1 MRSGDMSSSRE
12 SLKRK
17 AKDSTRKRELTIK
30 PVKRFR
36 VVVPDN
42 DEGKLIASQS
52 QEELMSSFED
62 TQSPRLNTHSIGGIK
77 RTNSGAPAAFFNQSS
92 SDSSSDTDTDKI
104 ENDVDEKAEHV
115 EGQPAKRLKVER
127 PFTPEPGPA
136 FAMVKTN
143 FMASLAEFYAVPAV
157 QNFDQKKIAAA
168 LLGWFAECLEKPAL
182 LSFAKATQTADKKKS
197 DKERKS
203 YNKFLNKLTMESYAA
218 ASSLSTS
225 GGKDHIFNTYVHKH
239 LVIYTFKIGKDA
251 PQPYAGYRAKMIA
264 KLAANRSLNFRT
276 AQYTKEL
283 EEFDKFLLANIKS
296 QLPKNS
302 ATQQQFV
309 ESVITTKL
317 NQIEV
322 YFHARRAKFLVCLM
336 HELGVKI
343 AKRSDI
349 AGLEMKALGNIF
361 KARAEV
367 LTKEFVLASAGDKSF
382 LPEFNNTATTT
393 TASVSTSSSSFF
405 GNSSH
410 SSSSSSTAGTD
421 LSSNSSLRR

>member
-1 MRSGDMSSSRE
+1 
-12 SLKRK
+12 
-17 AKDSTRKRELTIK
+17 
-30 PVKRFR
+30 
-36 VVVPDN
+36 
-42 DEGKLIASQS
+42 
-52 QEELMSSFED
+52 
-62 TQSPRLNTHSIGGIK
+62 
-77 RTNSGAPAAFFNQSS
+77 
-92 SDSSSDTDTDKI
+92 
-104 ENDVDEKAEHV
+104 
-115 EGQPAKRLKVER
+115 
-127 PFTPEPGPA
+127 
-136 FAMVKTN
+136 
-143 FMASLAEFYAVPAV
+143 
-157 QNFDQKKIAAA
+157 
-168 LLGWFAECLEKPAL
+168 
-182 LSFAKATQTADKKKS
+182 
-197 DKERKS
+197 
-203 YNKFLNKLTMESYAA
+203 MESYAA